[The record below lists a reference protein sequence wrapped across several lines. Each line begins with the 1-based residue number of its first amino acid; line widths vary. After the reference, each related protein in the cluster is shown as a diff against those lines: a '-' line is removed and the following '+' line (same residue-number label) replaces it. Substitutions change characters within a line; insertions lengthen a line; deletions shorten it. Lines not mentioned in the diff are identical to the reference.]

1 MIEILLYLI
10 GVAIFYPIYM
20 IYSAITAHYYFNFL
34 GSEIAFYCVK
44 IFEALFYIWFIHQ
57 VLKRHIFLKM
67 PLGEAFVESF
77 KMLKSFF
84 GRLGK
89 RTKPS
94 KL

>member
-20 IYSAITAHYYFNFL
+20 IYSAITAHFYFIVI

-44 IFEALFYIWFIHQ
+44 IIEAFFYIWYIHQ
-57 VLKRHIFLKM
+57 VLKRHILLRM
-67 PLGEAFVESF
+67 PLGEAFIESF
-77 KMLKSFF
+77 KMFKTFF
-84 GRLGK
+84 VRFGK
-89 RTKPS
+89 RTKPR